1 MFESIHAKV
10 VDRENFKKIR
20 EQNLDKKI
28 VLCSGCYDILHS
40 GHAVFFNDCKRYG
53 DILVVSVGT
62 DKVIKS
68 YKGPDRPINNEQN
81 RVHLVA
87 ALEDVD
93 YAVLGDDTIDIDN
106 IDFYTAGK
114 EIKPD
119 VLVINSDSGG
129 IDGKKKFCE
138 ENGIELIILER
149 EVPEYLEATSTT
161 KILEGQTP

>member
-10 VDRENFKKIR
+10 IDRKNLKQIR
-20 EQNLDKKI
+20 EKHPDEKI

-40 GHAVFFNDCKRYG
+40 GHAVFFNDCKKQG

-87 ALEDVD
+87 AMEDVD
-93 YAVLGDDTIDIDN
+93 YAILGDEEIDDNN
-106 IDFYTAGK
+106 IDFHNAVRQ
-114 EIKPD
+114 IKPD
-119 VLVINSDSGG
+119 SLVINDDSGG
-129 IDGKKKFCE
+129 IDGKKNFCE
-138 ENGIELIILER
+138 ENGIELVILER

-161 KILEGQTP
+161 KILGV